1 MTGRDDM
8 NMLAAEYVLGTLDAS
23 ERAAVAERRLREPDL
38 AVAIINWERSL
49 SPLNELVLPVQPPAG
64 LLGNIEQSIR
74 QAAAANSAR
83 AGDARTL
90 NGDSRSAV
98 VIELERRVVRWR
110 RTAIAGLALAA
121 SLLLAV
127 GLREGLVPRGAE
139 NFVAV
144 FQKDDAQPAFLMSV
158 NLATRELTIRPVTAD
173 RQVGKAYQL
182 WILAEPL
189 GPVPR
194 SLGLLEDALA
204 PTRKTLSEFEPALLQ
219 NATFGISVEPP
230 GGSRTGRPSG
240 PALHGRLLP
249 ATP

>member
-1 MTGRDDM
+1 MTERDDIT
-8 NMLAAEYVLGTLDAS
+8 MLAAEYVLGTLDAT
-23 ERAAVAERRLREPDL
+23 ERATVAQRRRREPEL
-38 AVAIINWERSL
+38 GAAITDWETRL
-49 SPLNELVLPVQPPAG
+49 SPLNDLVVQVEPPAG
-64 LLGNIEQSIR
+64 LLGKIEQSIR
-74 QAAAANSAR
+74 QAGAANPAR
-83 AGDARTL
+83 DGDGRTP
-90 NGDSRSAV
+90 NGDGRSAV
-98 VIELERRVVRWR
+98 VVELERRVVRWR
-110 RTAIAGLALAA
+110 RTAIAATALAA

-127 GLREGLVPRGAE
+127 GLRETLSPRGAE

-194 SLGLLEDALA
+194 SLGLLEDMLV
-204 PTRKTLSEFEPALLQ
+204 PTRKTLSDFDPALLQ
-219 NATFGISVEPP
+219 KATFGISIEPP
-230 GGSRTGRPSG
+230 GGSLTGRPSG
-240 PALHGRLLP
+240 PALHGKLLP